1 MNESSRLAPSPG
13 LLALPVTGTIDA
25 KKADRAR
32 AIAFNSTGR
41 RLPLTFIFTWEKEA
55 PSFQALAREFGP
67 DQPVYGISP
76 PGGEWPDD
84 YPTTVDAWA
93 DFCLRAL
100 RDVQPTGPYVLGGW
114 SFGGVVALTLAEK
127 LLAEGEQ
134 VLRVVMLD
142 SRLPKQQPH
151 QVRTLGHEFVHYL
164 DEALELPTADRLAY
178 CRIQLRRLWDR
189 ETKRLETR
197 CRRMLGRTAPDVS
210 PPPAA
215 AKPPLMRAIW
225 TAYLK
230 YQPFHSR
237 VPVSLFWTQ
246 ESCER
251 VGEST
256 LGWGQYLR
264 GPFDSQP
271 TPGHH
276 RTLFDSPHDKTLA
289 ESLRARLSCLD
300 PHGLSATDCADRS
313 IKPASLSPPD
323 RESGQP

>member
-151 QVRTLGHEFVHYL
+151 KVRTLGHEFVHYL

-197 CRRMLGRTAPDVS
+197 GRRMLGRIAPDVS

-215 AKPPLMRAIW
+215 AKPPLMRSIW

-246 ESCER
+246 ESCDR
-251 VGEST
+251 MGEST
-256 LGWGQYLR
+256 LGWGHYLR
-264 GPFDSQP
+264 GPFDNQP
-271 TPGHH
+271 TPGDHH
-276 RTLFDSPHDKTLA
+276 TLFDSPHYKSLA
-289 ESLRARLSCLD
+289 GSLRARLPSLD
-300 PHGLSATDCADRS
+300 PHGLNATGCTQATS
-313 IKPASLSPPD
+313 
-323 RESGQP
+323 EN